1 MSKSETLGGRRPS
14 PIPVVCLS
22 IPSYRVGTGPPALS
36 ECHLVDTE
44 LWEEDSGRYKWA
56 CEIPA
61 FQVLTVHRASFSFS
75 RRQSVSPWE
84 AWHRDSQERSYLGA
98 GDSFPRPHF
107 SIRIFVFH
115 ASEVSLIFKQRF
127 IKTKR
132 LVANKPSDLSSHSL
146 AKIAR
151 GK

>member
-1 MSKSETLGGRRPS
+1 MWPPGRHDIETPKKDSRCWGFF
-14 PIPVVCLS
+14 
-22 IPSYRVGTGPPALS
+22 PPPPP
-36 ECHLVDTE
+36 H
-44 LWEEDSGRYKWA
+44 
-56 CEIPA
+56 
-61 FQVLTVHRASFSFS
+61 
-75 RRQSVSPWE
+75 
-84 AWHRDSQERSYLGA
+84 
-98 GDSFPRPHF
+98 PRF

-115 ASEVSLIFKQRF
+115 ASEVSLIFKQLF